1 MKGIAAFALVVWM
14 AAAQAA
20 DVPPVRYPEGYRSWQ
35 HVKSMVIEPG
45 HPLSGLVEGLHHIYA
60 NPAAMAGYRTG
71 RYADGAVIVFDLLQP
86 VKGDRAVTEGDRKA
100 VIVMQKNRKLYAAT
114 GGWGFE
120 IFPGSSRT
128 DRQVGNKAAEM
139 CFACHTARKAQD
151 YVFSEYRN

>member
-1 MKGIAAFALVVWM
+1 MKSIAALTM
-14 AAAQAA
+14 AVFLTAAQAA
-20 DVPPVRYPEGYRSWQ
+20 EVTPVRYPVGYRAWQ

-60 NPAAMAGYRTG
+60 NPKALAGYRSG
-71 RYADGAVIVFDLLQP
+71 QYADGAVIVFDLLQP

-120 IFPGSSRT
+120 VFAGNSKT
-128 DRQVGNKAAEM
+128 DRQVGNKAAET
-139 CFACHTARKAQD
+139 CYACHTQRKAQD